1 MFVLV
6 AKEVSM
12 DSPEKLEEEGSML
25 KEFQDIFLEDL
36 PKRLPPLR

>member
-12 DSPEKLEEEGSML
+12 GSQEQLEEEGSML
-25 KEFQDIFLEDL
+25 IQDIFLEDL
-36 PKRLPPLR
+36 PKHLSPMR

>member
-12 DSPEKLEEEGSML
+12 DSQEQLEEEGSML

-36 PKRLPPLR
+36 PKHLSPMR